1 MSEGIAP
8 IDLLP
13 LVFTTAILVYAL
25 AMGSAD
31 LARSLIRLVAM
42 LTAAACLAAWGVAAL
57 SYETWGQPVID
68 EFYATSVIER
78 RLGAFRTGWLL
89 LALALLPAAFAL
101 REGWRLKTAR

>member
-1 MSEGIAP
+1 MSEEIAP

-13 LVFTTAILVYAL
+13 LIFTTAVLVYAL

-31 LARSLIRLVAM
+31 LARSLIRLTAM
-42 LTAAACLAAWGVAAL
+42 ATVAACLAAWGAAAL

-78 RLGAFRTGWLL
+78 RLGAARTGWLL
-89 LALALLPAAFAL
+89 LALALLPAVLAL
-101 REGWRLKTAR
+101 REGWRLKAVR